1 MRGHVGWGRL
11 RTIAT
16 IVVQLAFAGLL
27 ASCSSGKGGGICDD
41 VVFTPGGPAPRACVH
56 EVPNGA
62 TIAVDDAGT
71 ATVTVDGGV
80 VATYPRCPCDA
91 SVQLPQADR

>member
-1 MRGHVGWGRL
+1 MRTV
-11 RTIAT
+11 TT
-16 IVVQLAFAGLL
+16 IVARLAFVGLVG
-27 ASCSSGKGGGICDD
+27 SCSSGKGGVCDD

-62 TIAVDDAGT
+62 TVAVDDAGT

-80 VATYPRCPCDA
+80 VATYPPCPCPRGDA
-91 SVQLPQADR
+91 SMQLPRPDR